1 MRLRFSVGLI
11 AVSVLAAGAAPAQQ
25 PSAPTAPAAR
35 TGRVV
40 GRVVDA
46 ATGAGLSDVGIQ
58 IVGTTVGTL
67 SGVDGRFALPA
78 VPAGQVSIIALRI
91 GSQAK
96 TVTGVTIPRSS
107 KSPNTHSKVGSC
119 SACSA

>member
-25 PSAPTAPAAR
+25 PSAPIAPAAR
-35 TGRVV
+35 TGRIV

-46 ATGAGLSDVGIQ
+46 ATGAGLPDVGIQ

-78 VPAGQVSIIALRI
+78 VPAGQVAILARRI
-91 GSQAK
+91 GFQAK
-96 TVTGVTIPRSS
+96 TVTGVTIPAG
-107 KSPNTHSKVGSC
+107 GSVEQ
-119 SACSA
+119 SI